1 MKKIWLWLLGGMLV
15 FGGLSYAATPTTAE
29 IKAMSSKLETHKSKL
44 LNQIEASKIKLK
56 SIAQEWK
63 NLSDTTL
70 FKAASCLGAIGEES
84 QTLDFTKLTDDLKSV
99 ILNEY
104 IKLDGD
110 IKRYEFWL
118 NTADPVIF
126 SNGIENF
133 LNQNAIKITTLENE
147 YYLKT
152 NKTKATFLEYVNNN
166 QSLLTDL
173 AQKIETINLIDQHTN
188 ASKKAF
194 SDFSNAVNSQS
205 QIWMNMDATR
215 GKLISSFESDLDQT
229 IGQMLTLHRPAAAI
243 EAKYQIH
250 KHNFLNKFKTEIN
263 KSVYHVFS
271 AFFDYTKYLDLL
283 ARQQEIHQKFMNTSG
298 SINCDLLLT
307 TTLNFAPYIN
317 RLEADSKLLIN
328 GMNQITT
335 GIKNGK
341 VSLKNLETLA
351 LDTFNITV
359 NKLGTQLRNNFKL
372 MLESET
378 PLQAQTWSVA
388 ALSTESPTPASQN
401 TSTSTTSTPTIA
413 PTTVNEQLPI
423 TKTTFTQTFKK
434 GQYHEQIKTLQTLL
448 KNQGLYDGEIHGI
461 HDRATIEAVY
471 QFQLK
476 YGIIT
481 GKEKNKS
488 GYGWLGPKTRAQLN
502 TLM

>member
-1 MKKIWLWLLGGMLV
+1 M
-15 FGGLSYAATPTTAE
+15 
-29 IKAMSSKLETHKSKL
+29 
-44 LNQIEASKIKLK
+44 
-56 SIAQEWK
+56 
-63 NLSDTTL
+63 
-70 FKAASCLGAIGEES
+70 
-84 QTLDFTKLTDDLKSV
+84 
-99 ILNEY
+99 
-104 IKLDGD
+104 
-110 IKRYEFWL
+110 
-118 NTADPVIF
+118 IF

-194 SDFSNAVNSQS
+194 GDFSNAVNSQS
-205 QIWMNMDATR
+205 QVWMNMDATR

-229 IGQMLTLHRPAAAI
+229 IGQMLTLYRPAAAI

-317 RLEADSKLLIN
+317 RLEADSTLLIN

-351 LDTFNITV
+351 LDTFNTTV

-378 PLQAQTWSVA
+378 PLQAQT
-388 ALSTESPTPASQN
+388 
-401 TSTSTTSTPTIA
+401 
-413 PTTVNEQLPI
+413 
-423 TKTTFTQTFKK
+423 
-434 GQYHEQIKTLQTLL
+434 
-448 KNQGLYDGEIHGI
+448 
-461 HDRATIEAVY
+461 
-471 QFQLK
+471 
-476 YGIIT
+476 
-481 GKEKNKS
+481 
-488 GYGWLGPKTRAQLN
+488 
-502 TLM
+502 